1 MDSPSEIARQSLIGR
16 PIRRTDDR
24 WVVHDPALLSLKAMM
39 RRSLLL
45 ALFLLPQLVGAQ
57 SDSGTVRV
65 AYDLLQGATVKESFN
80 ESKVA
85 GFFPL
90 VYEGRPAV
98 RGRKVATPLRLQG
111 CARNAAR
118 GTYNVEFNASF
129 GPEGMPAGGKAGGKA
144 GASLSLQVGGY
155 PWDRSARY
163 TGAATYPQHW
173 ALGPRHIAKVWQ
185 FRPAG
190 KRMWDQIVRTDPGS
204 ASITVNANEISG
216 SFVIGPYSDRKG
228 QAWTVRG
235 TFECS
240 RLMKAGRG

>member
-1 MDSPSEIARQSLIGR
+1 
-16 PIRRTDDR
+16 
-24 WVVHDPALLSLKAMM
+24 M
-39 RRSLLL
+39 RRHLLFS
-45 ALFLLPQLVGAQ
+45 LFLLPQLAGAQ

-90 VYEGRPAV
+90 VYQGRPAV

-118 GTYNVEFNASF
+118 GTYTVEFNASF
-129 GPEGMPAGGKAGGKA
+129 GPEGLPTSGKP
-144 GASLSLQVGGY
+144 GAWLSLQVGGY

-173 ALGPRHIAKVWQ
+173 VLGPRRVAKVWE
-185 FRPAG
+185 FRPTG
-190 KRMWDQIVRTDPGS
+190 KRMWDQTVLTDPGS
-204 ASITVNANEISG
+204 ASVTINANEISG
-216 SFVIGPYSDRKG
+216 SFVIGPYNDPKG

-240 RLMKAGRG
+240 RLMKTGSGL